1 MLSHP
6 IVLEYIKTYDII
18 HNFKNLIT
26 KSLPSAR
33 HHNSIFAQFNEKL
46 TRLDMLEFNN
56 ESKITPQIVQMT
68 TSVDHTLNEIQTV
81 FTQLVDELVSS
92 KFEIFD
98 KEQQLQKTRSRPGSE
113 LAAVSPNRPPVNLQR
128 SITGDLKREKSVVRS
143 ESRQREASGRI
154 RRLEKELQEKEE
166 LIERLNTEISMKNE
180 AKATAGGQVE
190 SSTGEALRTE
200 NREQSDLYLLS
211 QKQYPVKDELST
223 LRENYKDLEKQYVLE
238 TEAYKSH
245 IK

>member
-1 MLSHP
+1 M
-6 IVLEYIKTYDII
+6 
-18 HNFKNLIT
+18 
-26 KSLPSAR
+26 A
-33 HHNSIFAQFNEKL
+33 NE
-46 TRLDMLEFNN
+46 
-56 ESKITPQIVQMT
+56 
-68 TSVDHTLNEIQTV
+68 
-81 FTQLVDELVSS
+81 
-92 KFEIFD
+92 FEIFD

-113 LAAVSPNRPPVNLQR
+113 LAVISPNRAPVNLQR
-128 SITGDLKREKSVVRS
+128 SITGDLKEAPGALVKREKSVVRS

-180 AKATAGGQVE
+180 GKATAGGQVE

-200 NREQSDLYLLS
+200 NREQSALYLLS